1 MSRAGLIVNRVHS
14 DGLDGHTAAEVKALL
29 AGELGERL
37 AARVAGN
44 LADFDVLAQRD
55 RATVARLARALGG
68 PAPIL
73 VPHLDGDV
81 QDLAGLD
88 FVARH
93 LFA

>member
-1 MSRAGLIVNRVHS
+1 MARAALIVNRVHR
-14 DGLDGHTAAEVKALL
+14 DGLEGRTPAEVQALL

-44 LADFDVLAQRD
+44 LADFDVLVRRD
-55 RATVARLARALGG
+55 RESVAGSHGALED
-68 PAPIL
+68 PDPIL

-88 FVARH
+88 RVAEH

>member
-1 MSRAGLIVNRVHS
+1 MVRAALIVNRVHR
-14 DGLDGHTAAEVKALL
+14 DGLEGRSPAQVQALL

-55 RATVARLARALGG
+55 RETRRAALRGLGD
-68 PAPIL
+68 PDPIL

-88 FVARH
+88 RVAQA